1 MDKKDLERFK
11 KKLIK
16 LKNEILMIIQ
26 DQENPGGSKEAMD
39 DLDQAAEMV
48 AEQMGSLMSTNF
60 RKNLLRVNEALAK
73 LEKNQYGKCVEC
85 GKEIS
90 LKRLQILPVAE
101 LCISCQ
107 TELEN
112 DLD

>member
-11 KKLIK
+11 KKLLK

-26 DQENPGGSKEAMD
+26 DQENPGNSKEAMD

-60 RKNLLRVNEALAK
+60 QKNLYRVNAALAK
-73 LEKNQYGKCVEC
+73 LENNQFGKCVEC
-85 GKEIS
+85 GQEIP
-90 LKRLQILPVAE
+90 LKRLAILPVAE
-101 LCISCQ
+101 LCVACQ